1 MLKKALLLAAVVLLC
16 FGIMMA
22 ATRDASFAV
31 EESRILEEP
40 PRAIWS
46 VLTDV
51 NAWPEWW
58 PGVRAAELD
67 PAWSKGAMMA
77 LRLEGRP
84 ERVPAIVEIYRQGDC
99 LSWGSAGVL
108 GSTTRTI
115 VRLEKKSNGI
125 LVSMENSLQGPQA
138 FLARFTGKK
147 AFSQYQ
153 KQVLQALQER
163 LKARRP
169 GAETEKGI

>member
-1 MLKKALLLAAVVLLC
+1 MLKKALILAAVILLC

-31 EESRILEEP
+31 EESRLLEEP
-40 PRAIWS
+40 RQAIWS

-58 PGVRAAELD
+58 PGVRAAEID
-67 PAWSKGAMMA
+67 PAWSGGSRLA

-84 ERVPAIVEIYRQGDC
+84 ERVPAIVDIYRQRDC
-99 LSWGSAGVL
+99 LSWGSPGVL

-115 VRLEKKSNGI
+115 MRLEKKPSGV

-147 AFSQYQ
+147 TFSQYQ